1 MFGSSFRRD
10 FSQKLIIIAYVSQFS
25 NVTPLFFNEFSNTLL
40 FSSKTNWYL
49 TEISKELLL
58 QLKDQVHE
66 PMVRGSAK
74 PVGPRL

>member
-25 NVTPLFFNEFSNTLL
+25 NLTQLFFNEFSNTLL
-40 FSSKTNWYL
+40 FSSKTNRYL

-58 QLKDQVHE
+58 QLK
-66 PMVRGSAK
+66 RSSA
-74 PVGPRL
+74 